1 MGGEAALAA
10 SSHDPHLGASARAH
24 PRTPA
29 RCRLYAQAVAAAQ
42 RSDCHRTGASI
53 SGVMCGVSRPARAFW
68 QPSNVQGSVASF
80 SRPVHGRARALMP
93 PGSPARLQA
102 NADRLGRARNHVRS
116 RISYAT
122 PDQDVFKWIR
132 AWKTASEQTRTIK
145 PSAFAVFEVE
155 HGFVLG
161 RCRHRKL
168 GGRPPVANGGGGL
181 TVAAFVD
188 LIEPRLLERRRVV
201 GRGHARRPWRPQ

>member
-80 SRPVHGRARALMP
+80 SGPVHGRARALMP
-93 PGSPARLQA
+93 QDFPLGCKPMLIGVAVHATMCGPDLVRALA
-102 NADRLGRARNHVRS
+102 NA
-116 RISYAT
+116 
-122 PDQDVFKWIR
+122 VFQ
-132 AWKTASEQTRTIK
+132 ALTHLKTS
-145 PSAFAVFEVE
+145 
-155 HGFVLG
+155 
-161 RCRHRKL
+161 
-168 GGRPPVANGGGGL
+168 
-181 TVAAFVD
+181 
-188 LIEPRLLERRRVV
+188 
-201 GRGHARRPWRPQ
+201 